1 MSAMSDTED
10 AAKPSELQ
18 FALASL
24 GNNVRRERK
33 RRKMT
38 QTNLC
43 GEAGVSRDTLSRLE
57 RGEAVDTTSLM
68 RIVLALRCEL
78 SLAKSML
85 SAAGQR
91 RRYAHLHAD
100 EEN

>member
-1 MSAMSDTED
+1 MSGMSDTKTPAE
-10 AAKPSELQ
+10 PSELQ

-24 GNNVRRERK
+24 GDNVRRERK
-33 RRKMT
+33 QRRMT

-43 GEAGVSRDTLSRLE
+43 REAGVSRDTLSRLE
-57 RGEAVDTTSLM
+57 RGETVDTTSLV

-78 SLAKSML
+78 SLAKAKL

-100 EEN
+100 EAE